1 MIDITYIY
9 GTFIATPREVSL
21 KWENTEGR
29 TAGDG
34 KTVTATAGNIYSKG
48 SDSIQVVVE
57 GGDSSTPGTHIATA
71 VSLTGSGATN
81 YKLPTNASVEYVIAA
96 PQGGISASMDGSHT
110 YGEQIEVQ
118 VHVPAASGSVT
129 LIAQTPYGDITLASQ
144 EVSETNFTLT
154 YNTTEKLLLPGRYSF
169 KVIYIGSENA
179 EYELQSALTARTLT
193 VSKGATAPAIS
204 GAAESDKE
212 LLTLTYKTSGTTFY
226 DIRLHDKDGV
236 TSAFYTF
243 NKRVI

>member
-1 MIDITYIY
+1 M
-9 GTFIATPREVSL
+9 

-57 GGDSSTPGTHIATA
+57 GGDSSTPGAHIATA

-81 YKLPTNASVEYVIAA
+81 YKLPANASVEYVIAA

-118 VHVPAASGSVT
+118 VHVPAVSGSVT
-129 LIAQTPYGDITLASQ
+129 LIAQTPYGDITLVSQ

-179 EYELQSALTARTLT
+179 EYTLQSASLPAR
-193 VSKGATAPAIS
+193 S
-204 GAAESDKE
+204 
-212 LLTLTYKTSGTTFY
+212 
-226 DIRLHDKDGV
+226 R
-236 TSAFYTF
+236 
-243 NKRVI
+243 

>member
-1 MIDITYIY
+1 M
-9 GTFIATPREVSL
+9 

-57 GGDSSTPGTHIATA
+57 GGDSSTPGAHIATA

-81 YKLPTNASVEYVIAA
+81 YKLPANASVEYVIAA

-129 LIAQTPYGDITLASQ
+129 LVAQTQYGDITLASQ

-154 YNTTEKLLLPGRYSF
+154 YNTTDKLLLPGEYTF
-169 KVIYIGSENA
+169 KVKYASGAESA
-179 EYELQSALTARTLT
+179 EYTLQSALTARTLT
-193 VSKGATAPAIS
+193 VSKGATAPVIS
-204 GAAESDKE
+204 GAAEGDLS

-236 TSAFYTF
+236 TSAFYAL